1 MEGIVFSN
9 LNEIVKNKEV
19 LSEIQRDDVWG
30 IMPYEAGHVKG
41 NALVTRDVS
50 YPADL
55 VLAPKLTGWHKI
67 FVCSCRMDG
76 GFALQ
81 IKFDNEER
89 FTTIHNSYHWP
100 KISWHL
106 NECMEEIF
114 WCCADLTDR
123 EIILHKTGERI
134 AMYSW
139 IRCVPMTDEEV
150 AAYKDYVNA
159 DGKRNLHVHFDNDTN
174 LYLGADKIENFTDLM
189 YAVKDTD
196 TKICTQE
203 IMDDYYGEGDMPD
216 EHDRALDSRSMRYC
230 LENIKA
236 SKIMDEVAKARLD
249 MMHGMGV
256 KLYAG
261 FRLSLGFNMPPAGP
275 LSQWSIIKNPALYC
289 ETRDGRTP
297 PICSYAY
304 PETRRFSIDYIKR
317 AVKRGYDG
325 VTLIAHRGVLMA
337 FEKPV
342 REAFTR
348 RYGEDIDV
356 RRVPMDDPRL
366 KDIWGEFFAQFVRE
380 LRDELDAEFGRHIP
394 INITAGYSPECSRRM
409 GVDIELLCKEG
420 LIDHF
425 CCEAMDHYE
434 YIPDCIAEDGL
445 IDLEKYKALLH
456 ERFLVQRCFTEK
468 WDRVKEGTPQFL
480 AIAEKYGVECFAGM
494 SPSGGTSEARLAWI
508 NGLREMGAK
517 NFSFF
522 NFCHDGARDRT
533 VVHAAT
539 KTAHTPN
546 PEYYL
551 PKFYRVLSF
560 DGIDMSTYV
569 SSWRG

>member
-9 LNEIVKNKEV
+9 VNEIVKNKEII
-19 LSEIQRDDVWG
+19 SEIQHDDTWG
-30 IMPYEAGHVKG
+30 VMPYEAGYVKG
-41 NALVTRDVS
+41 NALITREYAKVDDVI
-50 YPADL
+50 L
-55 VLAPKLTGWHKI
+55 QPKLTGWHKI
-67 FVCSCRMDG
+67 FVCSSRMDG
-76 GFALQ
+76 GFCFQ
-81 IKFDNEER
+81 IKFDNEEHY
-89 FTTIHNSYHWP
+89 TIVSNSSQP
-100 KISWHL
+100 SKVSWNY

-114 WCCADLTDR
+114 WCCADLSDR
-123 EIILHKTGERI
+123 EIFVHKAGDRI
-134 AMYSW
+134 TTLAW
-139 IRCVPMTDEEV
+139 LRCVPMTEEEV
-150 AAYKDYVNA
+150 AEYKDYVNA

-174 LYLGADKIENFTDLM
+174 LYHGCDDLDGFLRLM
-189 YAVKDTD
+189 YTVKDTD

-203 IMDDYYGEGDMPD
+203 IMDDSFDEDVLG
-216 EHDRALDSRSMRYC
+216 EHDRLLDARMARYVA
-230 LENIKA
+230 ENRKA
-236 SKIMDEVAKARLD
+236 AAKMDEVTKARLD

-256 KLYAG
+256 KMYAG
-261 FRLSLGFNMPPAGP
+261 YRMSLGRYAVPFAP
-275 LSQWSIIKNPALYC
+275 LSHFSIMKNQALYC
-289 ETRDGRTP
+289 ETRDGRFP

-325 VTLIAHRGVLMA
+325 VSLITHRGILMG

-342 REAFTR
+342 RDEFAR
-348 RYGEDIDV
+348 RYGTDIDV

-366 KDIWGEFFAQFVRE
+366 KDIWGDFFAQFVRE

-394 INITAGYSPECSRRM
+394 INVITGYSPECGRRM
-409 GVDIELLCKEG
+409 GVDVELLCKEG

-425 CCEAMDHYE
+425 CGEAMDHYE
-434 YIPDCIAEDGL
+434 VTTDYLAEDGL
-445 IDLEKYKALLH
+445 IDLEKYKELLH
-456 ERFLVQRCFTEK
+456 EKFMVHRCFSEK
-468 WDRVKEGTPQFL
+468 WERTKEGVPQFM
-480 AIAEKYGVECFAGM
+480 AIAEKYGVEYFAGM
-494 SPSGGTSEARLAWI
+494 SPSGGSSVKRVEWI
-508 NGLREMGAK
+508 EGLRELGVK

-522 NFCHDGARDRT
+522 NFCHDGSRDRT

-551 PKFYRVLSF
+551 PKFYRVLSL